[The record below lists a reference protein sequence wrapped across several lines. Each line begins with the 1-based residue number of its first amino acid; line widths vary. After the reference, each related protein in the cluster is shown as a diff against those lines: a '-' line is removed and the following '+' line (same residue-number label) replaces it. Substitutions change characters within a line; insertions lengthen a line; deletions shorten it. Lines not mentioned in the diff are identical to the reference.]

1 TIVHPPFP
9 LGYQRT
15 TYEQVV
21 DVVERLNSPMRCKHS
36 HTPSQS
42 PSKKYLS
49 VDETDALINRLTKVK
64 SIRSDEY
71 YSKGN
76 VKKIDVLNTYAWKT
90 HGIIT

>member
-1 TIVHPPFP
+1 TLKGTIVHPPFP

-21 DVVERLNSPMRCKHS
+21 DVVKRLNSPMRYKHS
-36 HTPSQS
+36 HTPSQL

-49 VDETDALINRLTKVK
+49 VDETDILINHLTKVK

-76 VKKIDVLNTYAWKT
+76 VKKKLMF
-90 HGIIT
+90 